1 MEGVDKERVQR
12 IVYEMS
18 KGSQYF
24 KNEERKEAFIRE
36 KIKNMR
42 ARCAKL
48 KPADLDHFQTV
59 RFSVSNSILCY
70 FFFFGISVRF
80 IGMVVVWWFLRC

>member
-1 MEGVDKERVQR
+1 MEGVDKEKVQR

-36 KIKNMR
+36 KIENMR

-48 KPADLDHFQTV
+48 KPADLAHYQTV
-59 RFSVSNSILCY
+59 NLVPTISICATFLG
-70 FFFFGISVRF
+70 FFFFF
-80 IGMVVVWWFLRC
+80 YNKKFKKL